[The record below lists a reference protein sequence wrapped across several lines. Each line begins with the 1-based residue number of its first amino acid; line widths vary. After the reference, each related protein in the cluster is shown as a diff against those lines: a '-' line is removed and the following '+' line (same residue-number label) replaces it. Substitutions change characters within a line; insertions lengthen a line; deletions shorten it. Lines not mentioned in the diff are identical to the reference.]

1 MTEQAVTPYEVKIRV
16 LDEVVATLEMLENA
30 KELLINDDFSQAS
43 RLFRRGASE
52 LSLNERRLRYL
63 MQNQ

>member
-1 MTEQAVTPYEVKIRV
+1 MTMQAMTSYEVKIRI

-43 RLFRRGASE
+43 RLFRRGLVS
-52 LSLNERRLRYL
+52 
-63 MQNQ
+63 

>member
-1 MTEQAVTPYEVKIRV
+1 MTMQAMTSYEVKIRI

-30 KELLINDDFSQAS
+30 KELLINDDFSQVS

-63 MQNQ
+63 MQNK

>member
-1 MTEQAVTPYEVKIRV
+1 MTMQAMTSYEVKIRI

-52 LSLNERRLRYL
+52 LSLNESRVRYL
-63 MQNQ
+63 MQNK

>member
-1 MTEQAVTPYEVKIRV
+1 MTMQAVTPYEVKIRV

-43 RLFRRGASE
+43 RLFRRGDSE